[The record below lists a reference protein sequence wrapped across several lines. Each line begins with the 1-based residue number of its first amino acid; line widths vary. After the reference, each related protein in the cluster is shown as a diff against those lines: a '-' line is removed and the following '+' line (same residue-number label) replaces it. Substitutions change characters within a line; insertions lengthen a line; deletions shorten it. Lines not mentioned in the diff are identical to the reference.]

1 MEKEKMKL
9 PLEIKKAIDGLLAPY
24 GMTLDQ
30 INKPEPEQEQKES
43 LETVYL
49 TVQQAEEY
57 THFSRWS
64 LGRYAKA
71 GKIKSIKM
79 NKSRAGK
86 VLLEKKSLDDWLA
99 GKSK

>member
-1 MEKEKMKL
+1 MEKMKL

-30 INKPEPEQEQKES
+30 INKPEPEVKPS
-43 LETVYL
+43 LDTVYL
-49 TVQQAEEY
+49 TVQQAEAY

-99 GKSK
+99 GI